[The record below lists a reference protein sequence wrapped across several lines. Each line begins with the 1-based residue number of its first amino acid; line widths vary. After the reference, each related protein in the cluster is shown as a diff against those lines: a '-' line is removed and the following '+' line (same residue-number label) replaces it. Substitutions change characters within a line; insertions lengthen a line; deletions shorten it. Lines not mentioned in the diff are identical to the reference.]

1 MRPPRLDSLNRF
13 SEAIAAATREIML
26 GANNAPVNLSRPTI
40 FMMEADRGRITSF
53 YNFAASSFIFNPEQ
67 VGLISER
74 VGRGG
79 HEVP

>member
-1 MRPPRLDSLNRF
+1 
-13 SEAIAAATREIML
+13 
-26 GANNAPVNLSRPTI
+26 
-40 FMMEADRGRITSF
+40 MEADRGRITSF